1 MKSALLIAAC
11 AALLPAAAGAQ
22 QKAHVHGFVTLNI
35 AVQGG
40 QLSVQLEAP
49 LDSLLG
55 FEHRPRTDAQRK
67 AAEAA
72 LAVLNKPQDWL
83 RPDAAAQC
91 KLMRTNV
98 QADALQPAAKPAAKA
113 DAKTDEHTDL
123 DAAVDFT
130 CAAPGQLKAL
140 DLGLFDAF
148 PRINRIDVQVAGA
161 SGQLKQTLRRPARTV
176 RLTR

>member
-72 LAVLNKPQDWL
+72 LAVINKPQDWL

-91 KLMRTNV
+91 MLMRTNV
-98 QADALQPAAKPAAKA
+98 QAGALQPATKA
-113 DAKTDEHTDL
+113 DARPDEHADL
-123 DAAVDFT
+123 DASIDFN

-148 PRINRIDVQVAGA
+148 PRINRIDAQVAGA

>member
-1 MKSALLIAAC
+1 MKSALLLTAC
-11 AALLPAAAGAQ
+11 AALLAAPVWAQ
-22 QKAHVHGFVTLNI
+22 QKAHLHGFVTLNI

-40 QLSVQLEAP
+40 QLTVQLEAP

-67 AAEAA
+67 AAESA
-72 LAVLNKPQDWL
+72 LAVINKPQDWL

-91 KLMRTNV
+91 KLVRTDV

-123 DAAVDFT
+123 EAAVDFT
-130 CAAPGQLKAL
+130 CAEPGQLKAL

-161 SGQLKQTLRRPARTV
+161 GGQLKQTLRRPARAV
-176 RLTR
+176 RLVR

>member
-1 MKSALLIAAC
+1 MKSASFIAVC
-11 AALLPAAAGAQ
+11 AALLPIAAVAQ
-22 QKAHVHGFVTLNI
+22 NKAHVHGFVTLNI
-35 AVQGG
+35 AAQGS
-40 QLSVQLEAP
+40 QLNVQLEAP

-72 LAVLNKPQDWL
+72 LAVVSRPQDWL

-91 KLMRTNV
+91 KLIRTDV
-98 QADALQPAAKPAAKA
+98 QAEALQPAARSG
-113 DAKTDEHTDL
+113 AKTDPNRDEHADL
-123 DAAVDFT
+123 DASIDFS

-161 SGQLKQTLRRPARTV
+161 GGQIKQTLRRPARTV
-176 RLTR
+176 RLAR

>member
-1 MKSALLIAAC
+1 MV
-11 AALLPAAAGAQ
+11 PAAVSAQ
-22 QKAHVHGFVTLNI
+22 QKAHVHGFVSLNI
-35 AVQGG
+35 AVQGN

-55 FEHRPRTDAQRK
+55 FEHRPRTEAQRK

-72 LAVLNKPQDWL
+72 LAVINKPQDWL

-91 KLMRTNV
+91 TLLRANV
-98 QADALQPAAKPAAKA
+98 QADALQPVAKSELKADTKTADKA
-113 DAKTDEHTDL
+113 DAHADL
-123 DAAVDFT
+123 DAAVDFS
-130 CAAPGQLKAL
+130 CAAPSQLKAL

-161 SGQLKQTLRRPARTV
+161 GGQIKQTLRRPARTV